1 MIGPGI
7 GGWRMSKTPVEEAIA
22 EWWDEFPNRV
32 RTMKKI
38 LAAPESDLPTPNI
51 DEFDELKDA
60 FLKAL
65 PPNPS
70 NLNSI
75 NDVSKAWAKWLKDA
89 EPVMDAIM
97 KVWSDR
103 KLEVQKLLATKQN
116 ELLKSG
122 KCVE

>member
-1 MIGPGI
+1 
-7 GGWRMSKTPVEEAIA
+7 MSKTPVEEAIA

-65 PPNPS
+65 PPNPG

-122 KCVE
+122 KCVR

>member
-22 EWWDEFPNRV
+22 KWWDEFPNRV

-38 LAAPESDLPTPNI
+38 LAAPESDLPTPNT
-51 DEFDELKDA
+51 DEFYELKDV

-89 EPVMDAIM
+89 EPVMDVIM

-122 KCVE
+122 GCVE